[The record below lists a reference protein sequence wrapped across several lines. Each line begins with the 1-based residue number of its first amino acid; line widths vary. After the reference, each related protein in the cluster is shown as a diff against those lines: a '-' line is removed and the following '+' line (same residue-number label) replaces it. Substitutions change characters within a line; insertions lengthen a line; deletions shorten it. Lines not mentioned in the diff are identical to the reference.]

1 MVRRLSFINNFNYIR
16 TFTFDTQ
23 SHSHTDVCMNTVF
36 YLRKPF
42 KFISKHTRRSWKRRK
57 HRFEYVLYLNI
68 LSLWSAEYTFF
79 KKSVKFTYSY
89 CIYKTSLLVYN
100 LASLRGTISTS
111 ANNSEKAYLVTLPK
125 AVVCYFTMSQ
135 INIYKYWNNPVNTL
149 LVFSSFY
156 KNTATWDT
164 FKTDSISPSYICS
177 PTSIHT
183 YHTKWSSCQN
193 ICLDDIVSNTLMTHN
208 TNMAVEIYKLHIL
221 FLLNSIKKVQTREQ
235 EISTIVK

>member
-1 MVRRLSFINNFNYIR
+1 MIRRLSFINNFNHIR
-16 TFTFDTQ
+16 TFTFDMQ

-42 KFISKHTRRSWKRRK
+42 KFVSKHTRRSWKRRK

-68 LSLWSAEYTFF
+68 LSLWSSEYAFF
-79 KKSVKFTYSY
+79 KKNIKFTYSY

-100 LASLRGTISTS
+100 LASLRGTISTL
-111 ANNSEKAYLVTLPK
+111 ANNSEKAYLTTLPK
-125 AVVCYFTMSQ
+125 SVIYYFTMSQ

-156 KNTATWDT
+156 KSTATWDT

-177 PTSIHT
+177 VASLHP
-183 YHTKWSSCQN
+183 YHLKWSIYQN
-193 ICLDDIVSNTLMTHN
+193 TCLDNVINGLFMTYN
-208 TNMAVEIYKLHIL
+208 TNIAIEVYKLHIL
-221 FLLNSIKKVQTREQ
+221 FLLNSLSKKTL
-235 EISTIVK
+235 K